1 MFIELHII
9 QNFAPSNLNR
19 SDTGSPKDCE
29 FGGVRRARISS
40 QCFKRAI
47 RREGNFAQLLE
58 KLGGSV
64 RTRRLVIEIA
74 KAIDGKA
81 GEHEAPTEK
90 TVKLVSEIFKEG
102 GIERPETRN
111 SKEGAEAEK
120 DNTKLILFMN
130 RRAITDMA
138 QACKDNLPTLTG
150 KDKEARNKL
159 IAELGEMLARSA
171 QIPDIALFGRMVEVK
186 GTTPFGKLQLG
197 VDAAAQVAHAISTH
211 KSGIEFDFYTA
222 VDDLLPKG
230 ETGAGMMGTMEF
242 NSACFYRYANVDMEQ
257 LKVNLME
264 PQSNPATKEAKA
276 DDEVAAETL
285 ALDTLEA
292 FLRAAVEAVPT
303 GKQTS
308 TAAQNPPSFVLAVAR
323 SGGLWSL
330 ANAFE
335 VPVRAASGGLVEA
348 SINKLDEHWAQLV
361 KAYGGE
367 QIADK
372 CYFNLSGQSLKA
384 LNGAQVDGLADIVKR
399 MRAAVKFNAVGK
411 ED

>member
-40 QCFKRAI
+40 QCFKRSI

-74 KAIDGKA
+74 KAVEGKT
-81 GEHEAPTEK
+81 GEHDIPTDK

-102 GIERPETRN
+102 GIERPEVKN
-111 SKEGAEAEK
+111 SKEGSEAEK

-130 RRAITDMA
+130 RQAIADMGGV
-138 QACKDNLPTLTG
+138 CKDKLEVLNS
-150 KDKEARNKL
+150 KDKEARKEVL
-159 IAELGEMLARSA
+159 DELGKMLVRSA
-171 QIPDIALFGRMVEVK
+171 KTPDIALFGRMVEVK
-186 GTTPFGKLQLG
+186 GSTPFGQYQLG
-197 VDAAAQVAHAISTH
+197 VDAACQVAHAISTH

-242 NSACFYRYANVDMEQ
+242 NSACFYRYANVDVGQ
-257 LKVNLME
+257 LKKNLGD
-264 PQSNPATKEAKA
+264 NT
-276 DDEVAAETL
+276 AAELL

-292 FLRAAVEAVPT
+292 FLRAAAEAVPT
-303 GKQTS
+303 GKQTG

-323 SGGLWSL
+323 SSGLWSL

-335 VPVRAASGGLVEA
+335 APVRAASGGGLVEA

-367 QIADK
+367 QIVDK
-372 CYFNLSGQSLKA
+372 CYFNLSGQDLKA
-384 LNGAQVDGLADIVKR
+384 LNGAQVDGLTDLVKR
-399 MRAAVKFNAVGK
+399 MRAAVKFNDRGVGK